1 MTGFSSTQQFPKEEN
16 EASDR
21 DHRAKAFPSEQEGQ
35 SALAGGPYLMTE
47 GDADERN
54 ADGHSHQEE
63 QEQQWPMLAGEAV
76 LLIELCL
83 VGALITLI

>member
-1 MTGFSSTQQFPKEEN
+1 
-16 EASDR
+16 
-21 DHRAKAFPSEQEGQ
+21 
-35 SALAGGPYLMTE
+35 MTE

-54 ADGHSHQEE
+54 ADSHSHQEE

>member
-1 MTGFSSTQQFPKEEN
+1 
-16 EASDR
+16 
-21 DHRAKAFPSEQEGQ
+21 
-35 SALAGGPYLMTE
+35 MTE
-47 GDADERN
+47 GDADERH

-83 VGALITLI
+83 VGTLVTFIEEVTPLGWHLLPQWPGPAACLGAPRPEIHLSADTLECGLGL

>member
-1 MTGFSSTQQFPKEEN
+1 
-16 EASDR
+16 
-21 DHRAKAFPSEQEGQ
+21 
-35 SALAGGPYLMTE
+35 MTE